1 MNKIFKVLCGCLVG
15 CAFGSAITSCSD
27 DFEPSYLGEVRV
39 SSSYVAIPQAGGSAT
54 ITVNAASDWSIASQ
68 EWIQGKDTITAAV
81 PQWLTVS
88 ATEGAAGSAEIT
100 FSAEAT
106 DAARECEVW
115 LTCAGKTQRINVLQY
130 AEDSEPTLMT
140 VQEALALLKSGTAGD
155 AAYYIKGVVCKIQE
169 ISPSYGNATYFLSDD
184 GAYVT
189 DKWLEIYRGKW
200 INGESFATG
209 NEFSV
214 GDEMVVKGVLT
225 MYGDTPETK
234 QGTCEVISH
243 TPSLIKVDSFD
254 VAELPVEGGVATAA
268 VTCKGNGINVEVP
281 AAAQSWLSII
291 GVDTSKGAV
300 KFSAAP
306 NMGGDRST
314 SIVFKTTDATGKE
327 YSAEATLS
335 QKGSILEVSVAQFLA
350 AEVGDTQYRMT
361 GVITELYNT
370 SKGLAG
376 FYVKDYSGQALVY
389 QPAGFSGTEAKV
401 GDVVTVVGKRG
412 AYNNNPQMTGCTLEK
427 VNYSVTEVSIAEF
440 LTKAD
445 DKNTY
450 YMVTGTIKSLKNNK
464 GQDNDYGNLYLTDG
478 TNEIYVY
485 GTYSGWAA
493 PKGDAQ
499 KYFIRDNGLEVG
511 DELTM
516 IGYKDTYNGLIEICG
531 GTCFSFKKVQAAG
544 AAGSKENPF
553 TIAEAFA
560 YIDAGG
566 QDDVYVKGKVSKIQ
580 NEFTADNGYGTFWIS
595 EDGTYNNDLT
605 KDFEA
610 YRVYWFGDN
619 KKWKEGDSQPA
630 VGDEV
635 IICGKLTKY
644 TNKNTGAVTYETSQ
658 YKAYVYS
665 LNGKTE

>member
-1 MNKIFKVLCGCLVG
+1 MKLRYFIPAIMAVVG
-15 CAFGSAITSCSD
+15 TLFSACSD
-27 DFEPSYLGEVRV
+27 DNDPTYLDEVRV
-39 SSSYVAIPQAGGSAT
+39 SQSSIAFPAEGGSVTISLKAVADWTIGTSEKGGMPNWVTISPASGEAGSHEVTFTAT
-54 ITVNAASDWSIASQ
+54 AATDSREATLFIECAGVKQNLNLIQQTEKQELAVVPISNVIAGDDGTTFRVRGICVTNPNNEYGNWDIEDETGKVYVYGTCDKKGNKGKGTYPVSGKNDGWDFGVGDIITVEGPRKTYNGTIELVDVTVIAI
-68 EWIQGKDTITAAV
+68 EK
-81 PQWLTVS
+81 
-88 ATEGAAGSAEIT
+88 
-100 FSAEAT
+100 
-106 DAARECEVW
+106 
-115 LTCAGKTQRINVLQY
+115 
-130 AEDSEPTLMT
+130 
-140 VQEALALLKSGTAGD
+140 
-155 AAYYIKGVVCKIQE
+155 
-169 ISPSYGNATYFLSDD
+169 
-184 GAYVT
+184 
-189 DKWLEIYRGKW
+189 
-200 INGESFATG
+200 
-209 NEFSV
+209 
-214 GDEMVVKGVLT
+214 
-225 MYGDTPETK
+225 
-234 QGTCEVISH
+234 
-243 TPSLIKVDSFD
+243 SLIKVDSFD
-254 VAELPVEGGVATAA
+254 VAELPIEGGVATAA
-268 VTCKGNGINVEVP
+268 VTCKGNGISVEIP
-281 AAAQSWLSII
+281 AEAQSWLSIAGI
-291 GVDTSKGAV
+291 DTNKGTVA
-300 KFSAAP
+300 FRAMP
-306 NMGGDRST
+306 NTGGDRSVT
-314 SIVFKTTDATGKE
+314 LTFKTTDDAGKE
-327 YSAEATLS
+327 YTSQATLA
-335 QKGSILEVSVAQFLA
+335 QKGAILEVPVKDFLA
-350 AEVGDTQYRMT
+350 AAVGDTQYRLT
-361 GVITELYNT
+361 GVIMELYNT

-376 FYVKDYSGQALVY
+376 FYIQDYSGKTLIY
-389 QPAGFSGTEAKV
+389 QPSGFTGTEAKV
-401 GDVVTVVGKRG
+401 GDIVTVVGKRG
-412 AYNNNPQMTGCTLEK
+412 AYNNSPQMTSCLLEEVK
-427 VNYSVTEVSIAEF
+427 SVTEISLAEF
-440 LTKAD
+440 LTKPD
-445 DKNTY
+445 DANTY
-450 YMVTGTIKSLKNNK
+450 YKVTGTIKSLKNNK